1 MDRCITDMGCIM
13 SGVLIYQGKA
23 RRREERRSG
32 CQTDPVT
39 ELVTDEGGLP
49 SGMAGWADNT
59 SARS

>member
-1 MDRCITDMGCIM
+1 M
-13 SGVLIYQGKA
+13 S
-23 RRREERRSG
+23 E
-32 CQTDPVT
+32 TDPVS